1 MTRALL
7 TELAFF
13 LTPFAIFFVY
23 LALRRRN
30 PLSFAAWEKSIP
42 MLALAGA
49 VLVAASL
56 VYAGVTAER
65 STGRYVPPSVED
77 GRVEPGRFE

>member
-7 TELAFF
+7 MELAFF
-13 LTPFAIFFVY
+13 LTPFAVFFVY

-30 PLSFAAWEKSIP
+30 PLTFAAWEKSIP
-42 MLALAGA
+42 ILALVGA
-49 VLVAASL
+49 LLVAGSL
-56 VYAGVTAER
+56 IWAGVTAER
-65 STGRYVPPSVED
+65 STGRYVPPSVQD